1 MDFTNKAPPDTP
13 LPLAR
18 QGSVYS
24 LTFDEFQSTLGGG
37 SKDFGSMN
45 MDELLK
51 SIWNAE
57 ETQAVAMASASG
69 FGPTGADQQTSGI
82 HRQGSLTLPRT
93 LSQKTVDQVWRDIIG
108 VSTNTGNAGPSSMAP
123 AVPAGIVTKEEI
135 MQKRE
140 PTLGEMTLEEFLVR
154 AGVVREEPTPQITPF
169 GVTTP
174 IVCENNF
181 GKLTGSEMPPRPFGG
196 LNNGSVV
203 PGFVGLGPTPVS
215 VPVESPVDLNGNS
228 SDLSP
233 VPVPYVFKGGL
244 RGRKGGAT
252 VEKVAERRQR
262 RMIKNRESAARSRAR
277 KQAYMME
284 LEAEVSKLKE
294 QNKELQE
301 KQVEMMK
308 IEKAKVQEI
317 MTQQPMSKRVC
328 LRRTFTGPC
337 LSKKIR

>member
-1 MDFTNKAPPDTP
+1 MDFTNNGPPDTP

-57 ETQAVAMASASG
+57 ETQAIAMASG
-69 FGPTGADQQTSGI
+69 FGCGPTGTEQQTGGI
-82 HRQGSLTLPRT
+82 HRQGSLTLPQT

-108 VSTNTGNAGPSSMAP
+108 VGTNTGNAGLSSMAP

-140 PTLGEMTLEEFLVR
+140 PTLGEITLEEFLVR
-154 AGVVREEPTPQITPF
+154 AGVVREEPAPRITPF

-181 GKLTGSEMPPRPFGG
+181 GKLGGTLQMPPRPFEG
-196 LNNGSVV
+196 LTNESVA
-203 PGFVGLGPTPVS
+203 PGFVGFGPTPIA
-215 VPVESPVDLNGNS
+215 VPVETPVDLNGNS

-244 RGRKGGAT
+244 RGRKGAAT
-252 VEKVAERRQR
+252 LEKVVERRQR

-284 LEAEVSKLKE
+284 LEAEIAKLKE
-294 QNKELQE
+294 QNKELKE

-328 LRRTFTGPC
+328 LQRTFTGPW
-337 LSKKIR
+337 